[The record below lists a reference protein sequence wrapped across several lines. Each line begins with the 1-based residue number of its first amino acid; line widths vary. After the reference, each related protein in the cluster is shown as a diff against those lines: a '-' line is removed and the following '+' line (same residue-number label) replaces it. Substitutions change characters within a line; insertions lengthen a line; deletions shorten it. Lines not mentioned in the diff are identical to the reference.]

1 MAMACDMLVPGFRN
15 DHVINMRLWRA
26 KASRELDLESFNA
39 GDYVSAV
46 ESKVQSETISKVLY
60 PYSDRKSVV

>member
-26 KASRELDLESFNA
+26 KASRELDLRFFNA
-39 GDYVSAV
+39 GDYINAV
-46 ESKVQSETISKVLY
+46 EGKV
-60 PYSDRKSVV
+60 KSRPSQGVVPQRRYQ